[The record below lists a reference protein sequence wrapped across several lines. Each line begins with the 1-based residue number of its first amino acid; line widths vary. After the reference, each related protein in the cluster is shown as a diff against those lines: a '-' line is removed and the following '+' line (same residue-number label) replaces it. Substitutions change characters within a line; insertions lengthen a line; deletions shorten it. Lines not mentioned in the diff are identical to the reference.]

1 MPSYITKILII
12 SALFLICS
20 ISGCSTIPDQPSEVP
35 ASAPS
40 APEAETPEQTGSE
53 QIDGEPTEETNT
65 PDGYYVLPETY
76 EPSEL
81 TERHADASCLSEEQ
95 LHMLAREFEITRP
108 IVPASDVVNYEK
120 IDLPEK
126 INGLS
131 VGFSSY
137 FDGETMTVFLS
148 EGRLEKEIGKLNI
161 FSGEYETLFTIPDER
176 AYALFAVNDD
186 YLVIQIASDT
196 WWTDGEL
203 YLYDIADQRLDLICD
218 YPKDETGHIY
228 AQHFNN
234 IVMKDGKIYYDVFY
248 EDGGELRASLYEYN
262 ISAGESVKLVD
273 DAQNPMEYKDD
284 ILYFTKRDGEYKT
297 IASLNGS
304 IEDIKV
310 QAELMDIAV
319 GENGL
324 YSLTGIYKDYA
335 TTWHLTALN
344 DGDYILKSI
353 PTYPLDNV
361 EVKNGLVTISYGF
374 DNVPLLYDIESD
386 SVAVFND
393 LYGHYSWIRGNANDI
408 LWVSDWE
415 SHSYYLVTRK

>member
-1 MPSYITKILII
+1 MSSKRFTKLA
-12 SALFLICS
+12 SLSMLLLTFTV
-20 ISGCSTIPDQPSEVP
+20 SGCTATVELPSEAT
-35 ASAPS
+35 ASNPTAIENETS
-40 APEAETPEQTGSE
+40 AQAGTETICES
-53 QIDGEPTEETNT
+53 EETSS
-65 PDGYYVLPETY
+65 PIGYVIPETY

-81 TERHADASCLSEEQ
+81 TESHADASCLSEEQ
-95 LHMLAREFEITRP
+95 LHMLAREFEITRQ
-108 IVPASDVVNYEK
+108 IVPASEIVNYERL
-120 IDLPEK
+120 DVPEE
-126 INGLS
+126 ING
-131 VGFSSY
+131 FSICFTKFY
-137 FDGETMTVFLS
+137 DGKSMFIY
-148 EGRLEKEIGKLNI
+148 LEDGSKVNEIGKLNI
-161 FSGEYETLFTIPDER
+161 FSGEYETLFTMPDER
-176 AYALFAVNDD
+176 AYNLCAVSDD

-218 YPKDETGHIY
+218 YPKDEAGHVY

-234 IVMKDGKIYYDVFY
+234 IAMKDGKVYYDVFY

-284 ILYFTKRDGEYKT
+284 ILYFAKRDGEYT
-297 IASLNGS
+297 TVASMNGS

-310 QAELMDIAV
+310 QDELMDIAI
-319 GENGL
+319 GEDGF
-324 YSLTGIYKDYA
+324 YSITGIYENYA
-335 TTWHLTALN
+335 TTWHLTMLN

-353 PTYPLDNV
+353 PTYSLDDV
-361 EVKNGLVTISYGF
+361 ELRNGLVTISYGF

-393 LYGHYSWIRGNANDI
+393 LYSHYAWIRGDANDI

-415 SHSYYLVTRK
+415 SHGYYLVTRK